1 MKDFL
6 LNKLNDWI
14 VELNDGSNQEKEKA
28 KLLTELKSELQLET
42 EALDR
47 LSRQVTSM
55 EEELI
60 KRLHFKVGDYAVA
73 TIDEEDRIGQISE
86 IHTISL
92 SPSIVIIGLSPHF
105 YPEYLM
111 DIDKLRKPSPD
122 EITDFE
128 TNRINIEEDIK
139 RQERVDKA

>member
-14 VELNDGSNQEKEKA
+14 AELNDGSNQEKEKA

-47 LSRQVTSM
+47 LSKQVTSM
-55 EEELI
+55 EEELLS
-60 KRLHFKVGDYAVA
+60 RLHFKVGDYAVA
-73 TIDEEDRIGQISE
+73 TINEEERIGQISE
-86 IHTISL
+86 LHTISL
-92 SPSIVIIGLSPHF
+92 SPSIVIIALSPHF

-111 DIDKLRKPSPD
+111 DIDKLRKPSPE

-128 TNRINIEEDIK
+128 TNRISIEEDIK
-139 RQERVDKA
+139 RQERDDNA